1 LKISMPQKNKHHNES
16 VTLFG
21 ELRDLTKF
29 KEDHWQLKITVPEI
43 TIYDNLW
50 LTLTDE
56 EIDFLE
62 QEMQRYGNAVQDRA
76 TDRLEDIRTAMYKI
90 IDPIKEQA
98 GPPNVSQI
106 VILAITNALL
116 DILECE
122 YVDVE
127 EMGVK

>member
-1 LKISMPQKNKHHNES
+1 MKISMPQKDKHHNES

-29 KEDHWQLKITVPEI
+29 EEDHWQLKISVPEI

-50 LTLTDE
+50 LTMTDE

-76 TDRLEDIRTAMYKI
+76 TDRLEDVRTAMYKI
-90 IDPIKEQA
+90 IDPIKEQT

-106 VILAITNALL
+106 VILAITKALL
-116 DILECE
+116 DILECK

-127 EMGVK
+127 EM

>member
-1 LKISMPQKNKHHNES
+1 
-16 VTLFG
+16 
-21 ELRDLTKF
+21 
-29 KEDHWQLKITVPEI
+29 
-43 TIYDNLW
+43 

-90 IDPIKEQA
+90 IDPIKEQTR
-98 GPPNVSQI
+98 PPNVSQI